1 MRLLTWFL
9 SAASLCALGCGT
21 VEAKFTSMPDAGDQ
35 PDAQGADAA
44 IDAPDAAP
52 PPPPP
57 PPPGVARELTVVGGA
72 VADGRFRFEVE
83 VTGGVAGGS
92 AHDAAHQFD
101 HALTVTLP
109 QGAN

>member
-21 VEAKFTSMPDAGDQ
+21 VEAKFTPMPDAGV
-35 PDAQGADAA
+35 AVDAA
-44 IDAPDAAP
+44 VDAPDGEPPP

-72 VADGRFRFEVE
+72 VSDGRFQFQVE
-83 VTGGVAGGS
+83 VTGGIAGGS
-92 AHDAAHQFD
+92 ARDATHRFD